1 MCTSV
6 TAIHP
11 PSASGASFVVSSLS
25 NAPGTF
31 GPIATDLLRPLR
43 MISFFRY
50 LDQFVVYLC
59 ADWTVVRRMCTSV
72 TAIHPPSASGASFV
86 VSSLSNAPGTFGPIA
101 TDLLRP
107 LRMISFFR
115 YLDQFLVYLCADWT
129 VGRRMCTSVTAIHPP
144 SASGASFVVSSLS
157 RRCAD
162 LLLTKPAQCV
172 PEGGAAKR
180 HGTASG
186 AAELSSASRVH
197 GLPRRDEDRRL
208 VRRAPAPNKSYSK
221 SAHG

>member
-1 MCTSV
+1 MCGEC
-6 TAIHP
+6 A
-11 PSASGASFVVSSLS
+11 
-25 NAPGTF
+25 
-31 GPIATDLLRPLR
+31 RPLPICTHR
-43 MISFFRY
+43 AHQGLF
-50 LDQFVVYLC
+50 LLC
-59 ADWTVVRRMCTSV
+59 PRSATVRVPLGRV
-72 TAIHPPSASGASFV
+72 
-86 VSSLSNAPGTFGPIA
+86 A

-115 YLDQFLVYLCADWT
+115 YLDQFLVYLRADWT

-162 LLLTKPAQCV
+162 LFLTKPAQCV

-180 HGTASG
+180 HGTAFSG
-186 AAELSSASRVH
+186 AAELSSASRVR

-208 VRRAPAPNKSYSK
+208 VQRAPAPNKSYSK
-221 SAHG
+221 TAHG